1 MKRLNIQYQRGK
13 IIYPTSFAG
22 SSSYLTMFQD
32 QDTIFLYHCHSGV
45 CDRVYA
51 AQFSIMI
58 VILAYVIVCTYATV
72 CMSHNLNSLFADKC
86 DKTSFAFSE

>member
-1 MKRLNIQYQRGK
+1 
-13 IIYPTSFAG
+13 
-22 SSSYLTMFQD
+22 
-32 QDTIFLYHCHSGV
+32 
-45 CDRVYA
+45 
-51 AQFSIMI
+51 MI